1 MEETGHPTQ
10 VLLKREPCHHSRADM
25 EGGLHDEVWIE
36 FSCHRQNFLQPA
48 ISGNQDMEDL
58 YAVCSTSVITC

>member
-1 MEETGHPTQ
+1 MDG
-10 VLLKREPCHHSRADM
+10 A
-25 EGGLHDEVWIE
+25 LHDEVWIE
-36 FSCHRQNFLQPA
+36 FLCHGQNFPQPA

>member
-25 EGGLHDEVWIE
+25 EGGLTWTER
-36 FSCHRQNFLQPA
+36 CMTRY
-48 ISGNQDMEDL
+48 G
-58 YAVCSTSVITC
+58 